1 MNYKPNVFS
10 YGISF
15 LTAVTASIVGLLAT
29 HQAAFAQAEKPK
41 IIHDA
46 EYYVLE
52 AQHGGVWA
60 AQDKELDQQLAAL
73 RAKYGAPPNIVHILM
88 DDVAL
93 GEVGLPALQKVR
105 GFETPNM
112 NKLAAEGINFRLLWS

>member
-29 HQAAFAQAEKPK
+29 QQAAFAQAEEPK

-52 AQHGGVWA
+52 VLH
-60 AQDKELDQQLAAL
+60 E
-73 RAKYGAPPNIVHILM
+73 R
-88 DDVAL
+88 
-93 GEVGLPALQKVR
+93 
-105 GFETPNM
+105 T
-112 NKLAAEGINFRLLWS
+112 